1 MPQLSIIIPLFNS
14 CDFILRALQSCI
26 NQTLKDIEILIID
39 DKGKDNSLNIVLEFA
54 KKDPRIKIFQN
65 EENLGTFASRNI
77 GVLHSSSDFIM
88 FLDSDDFLTL
98 DACEI
103 AFKEMKKGFDLL
115 CFDAFV
121 HRVKTKQFY
130 RFKQD
135 EVFNQKEFL
144 EFLSK
149 QRHFC
154 WSVWAKC
161 FRRDI
166 ILKSFEKV
174 KIDECLSYGEDVLF
188 CYVYFMFCEK
198 IAVFKTCIYHYEFNP
213 NGRYENKNKE
223 ILNQNYQDKKKS
235 NEIIRNLSNDFKYE
249 EFNKKILE
257 NLEKDIDALKS
268 RINFY
273 PSSLQ
278 SFINF

>member
-14 CDFILRALQSCI
+14 CDFISRALQSCI
-26 NQTLKDIEILIID
+26 NQTLKDVEILIID
-39 DKGKDNSLNIVLEFA
+39 DKSKDNSLNIVLEFA

-65 EENLGTFASRNI
+65 EENLGTFASRNL

-161 FRRDI
+161 FKKDI
-166 ILKSFEKV
+166 ILKSFEKI
-174 KIDECLSYGEDVLF
+174 KIDERLSYGEDVLF
-188 CYVYFMFCEK
+188 CYIYFMFCEK
-198 IAVFKTCIYHYEFNP
+198 IAVFKICIYHYEFNP

-223 ILNQNYQDKKKS
+223 ILNQNYHDKKKS

-249 EFNKKILE
+249 EFNKKIL
-257 NLEKDIDALKS
+257 
-268 RINFY
+268 
-273 PSSLQ
+273 
-278 SFINF
+278 

>member
-39 DKGKDNSLNIVLEFA
+39 DKSKDNSLNIVLEFA

-88 FLDSDDFLTL
+88 FLDSDDFLTPG
-98 DACEI
+98 ACEI

-135 EVFNQKEFL
+135 GVFNQKEFL

-161 FRRDI
+161 FRKDI
-166 ILKSFEKV
+166 ILKSFEKI
-174 KIDECLSYGEDVLF
+174 KIDERLSYGEDVLF

-198 IAVFKTCIYHYEFNP
+198 ISVFKTCIYHYEFNP

>member
-88 FLDSDDFLTL
+88 FLDSDDFLTPG
-98 DACEI
+98 ACEI

-161 FRRDI
+161 FKKDI
-166 ILKSFEKV
+166 ILKSFEKI
-174 KIDECLSYGEDVLF
+174 KIDERLSYGEDVLF
-188 CYVYFMFCEK
+188 CYIYFMFCEK
-198 IAVFKTCIYHYEFNP
+198 IAVFKICIYHYEFNP

-223 ILNQNYQDKKKS
+223 ILNQNYRDKKKS

>member
-14 CDFILRALQSCI
+14 CDFISRALQSCI

-39 DKGKDNSLNIVLEFA
+39 DKSKDNSLNIVLEFA

-65 EENLGTFASRNI
+65 EENLGTFASRNL

-135 EVFNQKEFL
+135 EVFNQKEFF
-144 EFLSK
+144 EFLGK

-154 WSVWAKC
+154 WSVWAKL
-161 FRRDI
+161 FRKDL
-166 ILKSFEKV
+166 ILKSFER
-174 KIDECLSYGEDVLF
+174 INLYERLSYGEDVLF
-188 CYVYFMFCEK
+188 CYMNFLECDKMG
-198 IAVFKTCIYHYEFNP
+198 VFKECIYHYEFNEK
-213 NGRYENKNKE
+213 GRYENKNKE
-223 ILNQNYQDKKKS
+223 ILWQNYKDKKRS
-235 NEIIRNLSNDFKYE
+235 NELIKKLPLKSKND
-249 EFNKKILE
+249 EFCKRLLE
-257 NLEKDIDALKS
+257 VLEKEEGDLKT
-268 RINFY
+268 RITK
-273 PSSLQ
+273 
-278 SFINF
+278 INILDLA

>member
-14 CDFILRALQSCI
+14 CNFISRALQSCI

-39 DKGKDNSLNIVLEFA
+39 DKSKDNSLNMVLEFA

-65 EENLGTFASRNI
+65 EENLGTFASRNF

-223 ILNQNYQDKKKS
+223 ILNQNYHDKKKS

-278 SFINF
+278 SFIN

>member
-14 CDFILRALQSCI
+14 CNFISRALQSCI
-26 NQTLKDIEILIID
+26 NQTLKDIEILIIY
-39 DKGKDNSLNIVLEFA
+39 DKSKDNSLNMVLEFA

-65 EENLGTFASRNI
+65 EENLGTFASRNF

-223 ILNQNYQDKKKS
+223 ILNQNYHDKKKS

>member
-14 CDFILRALQSCI
+14 CNFISRALQSCI

-39 DKGKDNSLNIVLEFA
+39 DKSKDNSLNMVLEFA

-65 EENLGTFASRNI
+65 EENLGTFASRNF

-223 ILNQNYQDKKKS
+223 ILNQNYHDKKKS

-273 PSSLQ
+273 PSS
-278 SFINF
+278 

>member
-14 CDFILRALQSCI
+14 CNFISRALQSCI

-39 DKGKDNSLNIVLEFA
+39 DKSKDNSLNMVLEFA

-65 EENLGTFASRNI
+65 EENLGTFASRNF

-223 ILNQNYQDKKKS
+223 ILNQNYRDKKKS

>member
-26 NQTLKDIEILIID
+26 NQTLRDIEILVID
-39 DKGKDNSLNIVLEFA
+39 DKSEDESVKIALEFA
-54 KKDPRIKIFQN
+54 KKDERVKIFQN
-65 EENLGTFASRNI
+65 DENLGTFATRNL
-77 GVLHSSSDFIM
+77 GVLKSRADFIM
-88 FLDSDDFLTL
+88 FLDSDDFLAL
-98 DACEI
+98 NACEVALTKI
-103 AFKEMKKGFDLL
+103 KQGFDLL

-161 FRRDI
+161 FKKDI
-166 ILKSFEKV
+166 ILKIFEKI
-174 KIDECLSYGEDVLF
+174 KIDERLSYGEDVLF
-188 CYVYFMFCEK
+188 CYMNFLECDK
-198 IAVFKTCIYHYEFNP
+198 IGVFKECIYHYEFNEK
-213 NGRYENKNKE
+213 GRYENKNKE

-235 NEIIRNLSNDFKYE
+235 NEIIKKLSK
-249 EFNKKILE
+249 EFLHDEFHQKLFEVLE
-257 NLEKDIDALKS
+257 REKEGIIKRLT
-268 RINFY
+268 I
-273 PSSLQ
+273 
-278 SFINF
+278 

>member
-14 CDFILRALQSCI
+14 CNFISRALQSCI

-39 DKGKDNSLNIVLEFA
+39 DKSKDNSLNMVLEFA

-65 EENLGTFASRNI
+65 EENLGTFASRNF

-223 ILNQNYQDKKKS
+223 ILNQNYHDKKKS

>member
-39 DKGKDNSLNIVLEFA
+39 DKSKDNSLNIVLEFA

-88 FLDSDDFLTL
+88 FLDSDDFLTPG
-98 DACEI
+98 ACEI

-135 EVFNQKEFL
+135 GVFNQKEFL

-154 WSVWAKC
+154 WSVWAKL
-161 FRRDI
+161 FRKDL
-166 ILKSFEKV
+166 ILKSFER
-174 KIDECLSYGEDVLF
+174 INLYERLSYGEDVLF
-188 CYVYFMFCEK
+188 CYINFLECDKMG
-198 IAVFKTCIYHYEFNP
+198 VFKECIYHYEFNEK
-213 NGRYENKNKE
+213 GRYENKNKE
-223 ILNQNYQDKKKS
+223 ILWQNYKDKKRS
-235 NEIIRNLSNDFKYE
+235 NELIKKLSLESKDD
-249 EFNKKILE
+249 EFCKRLLE
-257 NLEKDIDALKS
+257 VLEKEESNLKT
-268 RINFY
+268 RITK
-273 PSSLQ
+273 
-278 SFINF
+278 INILDFA

>member
-14 CDFILRALQSCI
+14 CDFISRALQSCI

-39 DKGKDNSLNIVLEFA
+39 NKSKDNSLNMVLEFA

-65 EENLGTFASRNI
+65 EENLGTFASRNL

-103 AFKEMKKGFDLL
+103 TFKEMKKGFDLL

-144 EFLSK
+144 DFLSK

-161 FRRDI
+161 FRKDI
-166 ILKSFEKV
+166 ILKSF
-174 KIDECLSYGEDVLF
+174 
-188 CYVYFMFCEK
+188 
-198 IAVFKTCIYHYEFNP
+198 
-213 NGRYENKNKE
+213 
-223 ILNQNYQDKKKS
+223 
-235 NEIIRNLSNDFKYE
+235 
-249 EFNKKILE
+249 
-257 NLEKDIDALKS
+257 
-268 RINFY
+268 
-273 PSSLQ
+273 
-278 SFINF
+278 